1 MTPPKHPPKSS
12 PSPHP
17 THPDPTPTQT
27 LPRSYPSPTPRRTL
41 PVEEDALLLP
51 FLLIKIRG
59 KSRNAVKNLLKNRQ
73 VLVNDSVETLHNTPL
88 KPGDIVTVL
97 PPGQG
102 APAPLPFPIC
112 YSDPYLLAIEK
123 PPGLL
128 SVATDRE
135 RTRTAYR
142 LVSDELRLQDPQS
155 HIYVVHRL
163 DQDTSGLLLF
173 SKSLE
178 VKEKL
183 QENWDSLVRTRGYL
197 AVVSGCPTEREG
209 LCRSWLRETK
219 THLVY
224 SSETPCKDGKEA
236 ITEYRVRKT
245 NGTYTL
251 LELFL
256 QTGRK
261 NQIRVHMKD
270 LGCPVVGDK
279 RYGGEKSPIGR
290 LCLHAHALTFT
301 HPVTGETVSLTSRK
315 PRDFNRLFREGV

>member
-1 MTPPKHPPKSS
+1 MTPPKHPPKYPPAP
-12 PSPHP
+12 PSDPVPHP
-17 THPDPTPTQT
+17 SGPPAAHT
-27 LPRSYPSPTPRRTL
+27 RRRVF
-41 PVEEDALLLP
+41 PVREDALLLP
-51 FLLIKIRG
+51 FLLEKVHG
-59 KSRNAVKNLLKNRQ
+59 KSRNAVKSLLTNRQ
-73 VLVNDSVETLHNTPL
+73 VLVNNAVQTRHDTPL
-88 KPGDIVTVL
+88 RYGDTVTLL
-97 PPGQG
+97 PPGSG
-102 APAPLPFPIC
+102 APPALPFPIC

-173 SKSLE
+173 AKSLE

-301 HPVTGETVSLTSRK
+301 HPVTGETISLTSRK